1 MDAGVISSNSKY
13 FYGIFGFVCSF
24 SSIFLEEKK
33 RRGELAMYCL
43 PIALKSAYQIAYQR
57 KWIIHIKHF
66 EVMMTSV
73 AMAIIMVS
81 CMVTDGMLLLEDEDD
96 LFCTISL
103 FIKKSPMFY
112 PLLFE
117 RSCINSLERT
127 KDSYVYIQMQ
137 DYK

>member
-1 MDAGVISSNSKY
+1 MLAKTSLATIKSCAFLGLFVMLYQYQVCMHRKLIDAGVISSNSKY
-13 FYGIFGFVCSF
+13 LYGIFGFVCSF

-81 CMVTDGMLLLEDEDD
+81 GFVMCMV
-96 LFCTISL
+96 
-103 FIKKSPMFY
+103 
-112 PLLFE
+112 
-117 RSCINSLERT
+117 
-127 KDSYVYIQMQ
+127 
-137 DYK
+137 